1 MKADDELQISV
12 YGFVYSPAS
21 SDAFQVFPCHEY
33 TSAATVAYM
42 VMSGPGT
49 VTNTTQG
56 GSQGTQLSA
65 VLIVNC
71 DNPMTNVRIFP
82 SVTVIPVGGEQ

>member
-1 MKADDELQISV
+1 
-12 YGFVYSPAS
+12 
-21 SDAFQVFPCHEY
+21 
-33 TSAATVAYM
+33 M

-56 GSQGTQLSA
+56 GSQGRQLSA

-82 SVTVIPVGGEQ
+82 SVTVIPVGENNNVLPAGLYWSLLA